1 MAIYTAS
8 TEPYFTFLKDMAN
21 TDTNL
26 TLKWDDN
33 SDDLVVEHTGLG
45 IFLEFDNVDST
56 LSIWVGKSWTSG
68 ETLNDRYQAFYAEN
82 PTSVVIV
89 VGADYMI
96 ITEYE
101 SSSYQSYIYIGE
113 LSGGDVIVIGANGT
127 SVNYNWGRSYNI
139 TKAEACMPMLI
150 NLPNG
155 GTTNLDGY
163 YATMPIYVS
172 DGTNLY
178 SDGNGVPHTMD
189 KIKLLLR
196 PPASV
201 PIEIIGTDL
210 ILNGA
215 KNKLGV
221 ALSNSCVLGEELYV

>member
-26 TLKWDDN
+26 TLKYDDN
-33 SDDLVVEHTGLG
+33 NDDLVVEHTGLG
-45 IFLEFDNVDST
+45 IFLEFDNVDTS

-68 ETLNDRYQAFYAEN
+68 ETLNDRHQVFFGDN

-101 SSSYQSYIYIGE
+101 NSANQSYIYIGE

-127 SVNYNWGRSYNI
+127 SVYNWGISYNI
-139 TKAEACMPMLI
+139 TKAEACMPMFI
-150 NLPNG
+150 TLPNG

-215 KNKLGV
+215 KNKPGV
-221 ALSNSCVLGEELYV
+221 AISNSCVLGKGLYV

>member
-8 TEPYFTFLKDMAN
+8 TKPYFTFLKDMAN
-21 TDTNL
+21 TDINL
-26 TLKWDDN
+26 TLKYDDN
-33 SDDLVVEHTGLG
+33 NDDLVVEHTGLG
-45 IFLEFDNVDST
+45 IFLEFDNVDNA

-68 ETLNDRYQAFYAEN
+68 ETLNDRYQVVIGASGS
-82 PTSVVIV
+82 TSVVIV

-96 ITEYE
+96 ITQYDT
-101 SSSYQSYIYIGE
+101 SSSQAYIYIGE
-113 LSGGDVIVIGANGT
+113 LSNGDVVVIGANGST
-127 SVNYNWGRSYNI
+127 SAASGRSYNI
-139 TKAEACMPMLI
+139 TKAEVCIPMFI

-155 GTTNLDGY
+155 GTVNLDGY

-178 SDGNGVPHTMD
+178 SGGNGVPHTMD

-196 PPASV
+196 PPASF

-215 KNKLGV
+215 KNSTGV
-221 ALSNSCVLGEELYV
+221 ALSNSCVLGEGLYV

>member
-8 TEPYFTFLKDMAN
+8 TKPYFTFLKDMAN
-21 TDTNL
+21 TDSNL
-26 TLKWDDN
+26 TLKYDDS

-45 IFLEFDNVDST
+45 IFLEFDNVDSA
-56 LSIWVGKSWTSG
+56 LNIWVGKSWTSG
-68 ETLNDRYQAFYAEN
+68 ETLNDRYQVVAGVVNA
-82 PTSVVIV
+82 TSVVVV

-96 ITEYE
+96 IAQYE
-101 SSSYQSYIYIGE
+101 SSTMQSYIYIGE
-113 LSGGDVIVIGANGT
+113 LSNGDVIVIGANGT
-127 SVNYNWGRSYNI
+127 NQSYYGRSYNI
-139 TKAEACMPMLI
+139 TKAKACMPMFI
-150 NLPNG
+150 SLPNG
-155 GTTNLDGY
+155 GTVNLDGY

-196 PPASV
+196 PSSSV

-210 ILNGA
+210 ILSGVENS
-215 KNKLGV
+215 LGV
-221 ALSNSCVLGEELYV
+221 IISNSCVLGEGLYV